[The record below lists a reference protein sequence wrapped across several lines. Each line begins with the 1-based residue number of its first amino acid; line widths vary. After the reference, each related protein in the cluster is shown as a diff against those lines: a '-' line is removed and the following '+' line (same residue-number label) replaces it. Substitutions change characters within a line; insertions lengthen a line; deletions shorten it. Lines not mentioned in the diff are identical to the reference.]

1 MKKIQKAAAAIAVL
15 LVAVFAISVVNS
27 QVVKP
32 IRLHFAVSSACGV
45 MKEYGRKFTPEAKQK
60 VSIAFRSAAHLDPRF
75 IQLSQAAFYRAYGAS
90 STPFYSESSAMLA
103 GFCDVG

>member
-1 MKKIQKAAAAIAVL
+1 MKIIQKIAAAIAFL

-45 MKEYGRKFTPEAKQK
+45 MKDYGRKFTPEAKQK
-60 VSIAFRSAAHLDPRF
+60 VSTAFRSAAHLDPRF
-75 IQLSQAAFYRAYGAS
+75 IPLSQAAFYRAYGTNTA
-90 STPFYSESSAMLA
+90 PFYAEASAMLA